1 MAKSKSDAAF
11 LSLLRYEHSPELV
24 EQIHKSRNKT
34 YSQPHRGDKIPESAA
49 EHSPQHQNPRSS
61 DQHYG
66 KTGFRH
72 GRQQQIYCKQN
83 IISLMLSDRI
93 WLLIHRQQFTILKK
107 CKNCE
112 RPCRHIGSIVEW
124 IRRKYP
130 EIFVFDTGEINPC
143 RRIYHRHKKQGYRY
157 CSSEDPRKPG
167 FSGHSFLQLCSHML
181 VQHHLQSDHCSAV

>member
-1 MAKSKSDAAF
+1 MQFLVVQQKYQDRESDGQADSQGQIATILRPYMAKSKSDAAF

-34 YSQPHRGDKIPESAA
+34 YSQPHRGDKIPESAT

-93 WLLIHRQQFTILKK
+93 WLLIHRQQFTILK
-107 CKNCE
+107 NA
-112 RPCRHIGSIVEW
+112 
-124 IRRKYP
+124 
-130 EIFVFDTGEINPC
+130 
-143 RRIYHRHKKQGYRY
+143 RIANGR
-157 CSSEDPRKPG
+157 
-167 FSGHSFLQLCSHML
+167 
-181 VQHHLQSDHCSAV
+181 AAI

>member
-1 MAKSKSDAAF
+1 MQFLVVQQKYQDWESDGQADSQGQIATILRPYMAKSKSDAAF

-93 WLLIHRQQFTILKK
+93 WLLIHRQQFTILK
-107 CKNCE
+107 NA
-112 RPCRHIGSIVEW
+112 
-124 IRRKYP
+124 
-130 EIFVFDTGEINPC
+130 
-143 RRIYHRHKKQGYRY
+143 RIANGR
-157 CSSEDPRKPG
+157 
-167 FSGHSFLQLCSHML
+167 
-181 VQHHLQSDHCSAV
+181 AAI